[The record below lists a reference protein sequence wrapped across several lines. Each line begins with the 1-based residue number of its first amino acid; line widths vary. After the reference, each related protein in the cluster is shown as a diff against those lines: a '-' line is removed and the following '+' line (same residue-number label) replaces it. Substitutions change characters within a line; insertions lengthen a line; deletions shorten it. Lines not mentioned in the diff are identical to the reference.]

1 MQVGAAQSTSGS
13 PVSLPWQKRT
23 RKGRKEKH
31 SYKNRLWWQLHPP
44 AMNPSG
50 LWVSQPLFPS
60 FLLHHH
66 LRRSP
71 SSYRKMCKHSSNL
84 DNTSLSPSHL
94 LKPNLWSNPPTR
106 IRCLSR
112 DELSHHLGRD
122 FLVLWFVRIK
132 NECGLFRVEA
142 TVTRCMYTRFTGSQK
157 LKIGK
162 PRGDSCSS

>member
-31 SYKNRLWWQLHPP
+31 SYKNRLWWQLHPS

-84 DNTSLSPSHL
+84 ANTSLSPSHL

-122 FLVLWFVRIK
+122 FLVLWLVRIK
-132 NECGLFRVEA
+132 KWMQLVPCRSNSHTLHVHQIHRVTEIKDWKA
-142 TVTRCMYTRFTGSQK
+142 QGR
-157 LKIGK
+157 
-162 PRGDSCSS
+162 